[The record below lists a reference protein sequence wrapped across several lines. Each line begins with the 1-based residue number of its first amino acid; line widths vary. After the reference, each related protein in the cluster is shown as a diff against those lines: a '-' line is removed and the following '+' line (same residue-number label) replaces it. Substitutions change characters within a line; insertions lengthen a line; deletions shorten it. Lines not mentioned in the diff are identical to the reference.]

1 MIWYVKE
8 DRFTSK
14 EPKNYEICILHVI
27 SNVNICHLDRMA
39 KRLHEGQNSYVSTL
53 VMLIDVDDR
62 YDILIRISA
71 VHRLVY
77 DHHMLSHA

>member
-1 MIWYVKE
+1 
-8 DRFTSK
+8 
-14 EPKNYEICILHVI
+14 
-27 SNVNICHLDRMA
+27 MA